1 MITQKIT
8 PYLWVEKD
16 AKVVADYY
24 LSIFKDG
31 KLKDCRKFDSDESGN
46 NAGIETALIEITGM
60 EFSIL
65 AAGPLF
71 KFNEAVSF
79 VINTKDQAETDYY
92 WEALTKNGGE
102 EGSCGW
108 CKDKYGLSWQVV
120 PTEYFELIHSD
131 DPIVREKAMKN
142 TDRKNNFKDKS
153 EIHNSMLQFF
163 YKSEN
168 GENEIT
174 SSYHSHA
181 LSEYISSTDIC
192 TLLLYREFVEWKQ
205 HLVISEKEVSI
216 FNLEQETLVTMKRI
230 VGIK

>member
-1 MITQKIT
+1 MNSYFFAAMVFILVSCTNANQSAEAGKADKVGMPDDSIKSNKSNIMVTQKIT

-16 AKVVADYY
+16 AKAVADYY

-31 KLKDCRKFDSDESGN
+31 KLKDFHRFDSSETGN
-46 NAGIETALIEITGM
+46 DAGIETAVIEIAGM

-92 WEALTKNGGE
+92 WDALTKDGGE

-120 PTEYFELIHSD
+120 PVEYFDLIHSD
-131 DPIVREKAMKN
+131 DPAVRGKAMRN
-142 TDRKNNFKDKS
+142 TLKMRK
-153 EIHNSMLQFF
+153 
-163 YKSEN
+163 
-168 GENEIT
+168 
-174 SSYHSHA
+174 
-181 LSEYISSTDIC
+181 
-192 TLLLYREFVEWKQ
+192 
-205 HLVISEKEVSI
+205 LVIEK
-216 FNLEQETLVTMKRI
+216 LK
-230 VGIK
+230 

>member
-1 MITQKIT
+1 MKKLTFITAIAFCLLTSCSNPDRRDKTDNAINPNIIEDQTGKNIKNINMITQKIT

-16 AKVVADYY
+16 AKAVADYY

-31 KLKDCRKFDSDESGN
+31 KLKDFRRFDSDESGN
-46 NAGIETALIEITGM
+46 DAGIETAVIEIAGM

-92 WEALTKNGGE
+92 WEALTANGGE

-120 PTEYFELIHSD
+120 PTQYFELIHSD
-131 DPIVREKAMKN
+131 DPEVRKKAMKN
-142 TDRKNNFKDKS
+142 TLKQKKL
-153 EIHNSMLQFF
+153 I
-163 YKSEN
+163 
-168 GENEIT
+168 
-174 SSYHSHA
+174 
-181 LSEYISSTDIC
+181 LSE
-192 TLLLYREFVEWKQ
+192 LK
-205 HLVISEKEVSI
+205 
-216 FNLEQETLVTMKRI
+216 M
-230 VGIK
+230 